1 MNKDKV
7 TIVIFQ
13 NDDRPTM
20 ELRAKTLCQAKFD
33 GFGIDLLN
41 QNQHNRLVEI
51 KVIKHSETPW
61 RLEAQHDTAVTQ
73 FSEKNMVAVKKDINP
88 YRNKYF
94 IEPSFDFGDQKPN
107 LKAEVFSKDHSKEF
121 FLSSTYVDTYDG
133 EDNEKVKAYQSWWK
147 RYIRSPMIWKRKN
160 KGIS

>member
-1 MNKDKV
+1 MFSLPALSPLVACNGHNEFCSEHTQGIPI
-7 TIVIFQ
+7 TIW
-13 NDDRPTM
+13 D
-20 ELRAKTLCQAKFD
+20 
-33 GFGIDLLN
+33 
-41 QNQHNRLVEI
+41 
-51 KVIKHSETPW
+51 
-61 RLEAQHDTAVTQ
+61 AQHDTAVTQ